1 MNNDDFQNVKLDR
14 TKVVQDG
21 TAVQTRHKINFSKNK
36 MIRVIADRY
45 FSWQITI
52 QIQFLPKCVIINNT
66 LSKSIFKLINWAV
79 EKCFIPARKVLFD

>member
-21 TAVQTRHKINFSKNK
+21 TAVQTRHKIIFSKNK

-45 FSWQITI
+45 FS
-52 QIQFLPKCVIINNT
+52 NNDRY
-66 LSKSIFKLINWAV
+66 LDRYFFGK
-79 EKCFIPARKVLFD
+79 

>member
-21 TAVQTRHKINFSKNK
+21 TAVQTRYKIIFSKNK

-52 QIQFLPKCVIINNT
+52 QT
-66 LSKSIFKLINWAV
+66 SIFTQMRNNKQHTFQIN
-79 EKCFIPARKVLFD
+79 FQTY